1 MFQQQHFSQPK
12 YLHNFEFV
20 TMLPQFTIRI
30 IMKEK
35 KKKRSC
41 KTIKKNKR
49 SKFII
54 PQLCVS

>member
-35 KKKRSC
+35 KEKDLVKQLKKTKDPS
-41 KTIKKNKR
+41 
-49 SKFII
+49 S
-54 PQLCVS
+54 

>member
-35 KKKRSC
+35 KKKDLV
-41 KTIKKNKR
+41 K
-49 SKFII
+49 
-54 PQLCVS
+54 Q

>member
-35 KKKRSC
+35 KTDLVKQLKKTKDPS
-41 KTIKKNKR
+41 
-49 SKFII
+49 S
-54 PQLCVS
+54 